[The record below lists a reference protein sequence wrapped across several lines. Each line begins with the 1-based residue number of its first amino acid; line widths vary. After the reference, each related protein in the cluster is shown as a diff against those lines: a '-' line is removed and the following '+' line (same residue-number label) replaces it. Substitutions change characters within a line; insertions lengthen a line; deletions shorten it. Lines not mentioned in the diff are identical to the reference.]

1 MWFSSSADDDENEKE
16 REMRRREK
24 RANEFRKACRSV
36 WFALLAAKDELFSI
50 DMDDIRSVN
59 DALGTSTYVLD
70 VRKLKSAKREAIAEA
85 RQQKTMLAY
94 SDEGDDDDNDDEARE
109 DGEKKRT
116 PKTNVMMMMM
126 MMMMKETR
134 MMTPKIP
141 TAEKTKT

>member
-1 MWFSSSADDDENEKE
+1 M
-16 REMRRREK
+16 
-24 RANEFRKACRSV
+24 SV
-36 WFALLAAKDELFSI
+36 GLDLALLAAKDELFSI

-109 DGEKKRT
+109 DGGEEENAEDERDDDDDDDDDEGDEDDDAEDTDGGEDK
-116 PKTNVMMMMM
+116 NVN
-126 MMMMKETR
+126 
-134 MMTPKIP
+134 
-141 TAEKTKT
+141 TKNAKV